1 MEQKLIE
8 LETKWMKA
16 WKNKN
21 EEVVRELLADEFT
34 LTSSITSGE
43 LIDKN
48 GWIEKVLRKLD
59 CKDLYIS
66 KMRTRIYDRTA
77 VLNIWL
83 HQEVTVDGKDW
94 DSDFLLTDI
103 WIEKDRGWQAVLR
116 HSTWLKQK
124 NNIYQ

>member
-8 LETKWMKA
+8 LETKWMDA
-16 WKNKN
+16 WEKKN

-34 LTSSITSGE
+34 LTSSLTTGE

-48 GWIEKVLRKLD
+48 EWIEKILRKLD

-66 KMRTRIYDRTA
+66 KMRTRIYDKTA

-83 HQEVTVDGKDW
+83 HQEAIVDGKEW
-94 DSDFLLTDI
+94 NGDFLLTDV
-103 WIEKDRGWQAVLR
+103 WVEKNKNWQVVSR
-116 HSTWLKQK
+116 HSSRLQK
-124 NNIYQ
+124 K